1 MPNIIDDLKS
11 SGPSSPSVASPIGSN
26 GLRGK
31 VTGVTRIGA
40 RAGIIAMVGLGGL
53 IAAIFFG
60 ISSSASHAY
69 RSVTASTAPQVLST
83 DAPLIDNIPGAVP
96 TATPAGY
103 HAPSSRSTSVAGNT
117 ATVVRSAPG
126 QQPIALPAQ
135 QPVEAPQQQQQ
146 PNASMQQQGQ
156 QQQMMNAAM
165 LAQAQE
171 QLLAQAQAASLGAQR
186 PVNAA
191 PTHAQLVADRERNAR
206 TSAILVTGPG
216 GAPSASPAPATPYV
230 LQQGSVIP
238 ATLITGINSDLP
250 GAAVAQVDQNVYDS
264 QSGQYLLIPRGSKL
278 IGNFA
283 SGVVLGQSRVM
294 VDWQRIL
301 YPNGSSVDISGAEGS
316 DAAGYTGFTGKV
328 DTHQNILKTALTS
341 LITIGTA
348 IASQPR
354 VVLAAPVAGTTV
366 VMSPTVGQQAE
377 VTAAQQLQQNVS
389 QVANANG
396 QQRPTI
402 EVRPGYIFNVMV
414 AHDLVLAAP
423 YDN

>member
-11 SGPSSPSVASPIGSN
+11 SVPSSPNVASPIGSN
-26 GLRGK
+26 GLHGK

-53 IAAIFFG
+53 VAAIFFG
-60 ISSSASHAY
+60 ISSSGSHAH
-69 RSVTASTAPQVLST
+69 RTVTASTAPQILST

-96 TATPAGY
+96 SATPARY
-103 HAPSSRSTSVAGNT
+103 RAPSSPGAAVAGNT
-117 ATVVRSAPG
+117 TTVVRSAPG

-135 QPVEAPQQQQQ
+135 QPAPAPQQQEQ
-146 PNASMQQQGQ
+146 PVASGQ
-156 QQQMMNAAM
+156 AQEQQMMNAAM
-165 LAQAQE
+165 LAQAQA
-171 QLLAQAQAASLGAQR
+171 QLLAQAQAQAGSLKAQQA
-186 PVNAA
+186 VTAG
-191 PTHAQLVADRERNAR
+191 PTHAQQVAEIERSAR
-206 TSAILVTGPG
+206 ASAIMVTGAG
-216 GAPSASPAPATPYV
+216 SAPSASPAATTPYV

-250 GAAVAQVDQNVYDS
+250 GPVVAQVDQNVYDS
-264 QSGQYLLIPRGSKL
+264 QTGQYVLIPRGSKL

-294 VDWQRIL
+294 VDWQRVL

-316 DAAGYTGFTGKV
+316 DAAGYAGFTGKV

-341 LITIGTA
+341 LITIGAA
-348 IASQPR
+348 IAAQPR
-354 VVLAAPVAGTTV
+354 VVLAAPVTGTTV
-366 VMSPTVGQQAE
+366 VMQPTVGQQAE
-377 VTAAQQLQQNVS
+377 AGAAQQLQQNVA

-402 EVRPGYIFNVMV
+402 EIRPGYIFNVMV